1 MHFRPRV
8 PPSERF
14 GNSKK
19 DDDRP
24 SDVDREQFDR
34 FDKDKTGQLELEE
47 VRAMLEEVG
56 SECDEAYLSTMMRKY
71 DLDGNGT
78 VGFEEFQEM
87 WKFLTL
93 KIVVPTNEKELFEC
107 CADKTSLWSRAFDC
121 KIFPQDKYNPFHVDR
136 SGASGAV
143 MPLETVS
150 AGEPPKA
157 DAKGQMKF
165 ANPLAD
171 EDDGD
176 DDGEAGSATDTPPVE
191 KE

>member
-1 MHFRPRV
+1 M
-8 PPSERF
+8 
-14 GNSKK
+14 
-19 DDDRP
+19 
-24 SDVDREQFDR
+24 DREQFDR

-107 CADKTSLWSRAFDC
+107 CVDKTSLWSRAFDC

-136 SGASGAV
+136 GGASGAV
-143 MPLETVS
+143 MPLETVA
-150 AGEPPKA
+150 AGDNVAPPKA
-157 DAKGQMKF
+157 DAEGQMKF

-171 EDDGD
+171 EGD
-176 DDGEAGSATDTPPVE
+176 DDDDGRGEAGGATDKPPVE